1 MDDLAIARAL
11 HVLAVVIW
19 IGGVAMATTIV
30 LPAVLRG
37 DLGADPLGA
46 FQAIERRFAWQARAA
61 VIITGLTG
69 LYMAARMD
77 LWARF
82 QSAQFW
88 WMHAMVCLWLLFAFI
103 LFVAEP
109 FGSASALRQIGDA
122 GPGGCCCSAL
132 SGALGPAGA
141 QPRHHLRRGRREP
154 GLVAVLMDAIARVT
168 RVDPH
173 QGTLRRIDYAT
184 GRYLRCWIPCLTTGW
199 RSCLMLHRTRHLFI
213 RQQTAVIN
221 AIRAHLA
228 EFGVVAPVGRRG
240 VAELL
245 DVVAASSEERVPEVA
260 RGCVAALGVQL
271 RMLKAQILEFDR
283 QIMAWHRSNE
293 TTKRLDEIPG
303 GP

>member
-109 FGSASALRQIGDA
+109 F
-122 GPGGCCCSAL
+122 
-132 SGALGPAGA
+132 
-141 QPRHHLRRGRREP
+141 
-154 GLVAVLMDAIARVT
+154 V
-168 RVDPH
+168 
-173 QGTLRRIDYAT
+173 
-184 GRYLRCWIPCLTTGW
+184 
-199 RSCLMLHRTRHLFI
+199 LHRHFDRLATRAPEA
-213 RQQTAVIN
+213 AV
-221 AIRAHLA
+221 ARLYRAHWVLLVLSLVTI
-228 EFGVVAPVGRRG
+228 FGAVAGSQG
-240 VAELL
+240 WSL
-245 DVVAASSEERVPEVA
+245 
-260 RGCVAALGVQL
+260 
-271 RMLKAQILEFDR
+271 F
-283 QIMAWHRSNE
+283 
-293 TTKRLDEIPG
+293 
-303 GP
+303 